1 MVNNGISLN
10 AVKSFAGHVDEST
23 TLKYYTF
30 DREGEERRNE
40 QIEKALNFAK
50 NSKKVIKKS

>member
-1 MVNNGISLN
+1 MVNSGISLN

-50 NSKKVIKKS
+50 KQ